1 MSKVVWVMVCIYSI
15 RLVVAATIGVTAKKL
30 SS

>member
-15 RLVVAATIGVTAKKL
+15 RLVVEATIGVIAKKL